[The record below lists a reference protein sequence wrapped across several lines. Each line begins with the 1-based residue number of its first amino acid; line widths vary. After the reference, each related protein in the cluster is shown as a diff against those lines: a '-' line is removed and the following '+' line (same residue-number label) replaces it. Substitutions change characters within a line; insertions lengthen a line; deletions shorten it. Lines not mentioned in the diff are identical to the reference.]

1 MDYRAREQAA
11 ALRERLAGV
20 ELLRS
25 LSPEALD
32 AVRAAMRIERVA
44 KGKVICAQGEAVDRA
59 YALGTGSVRIV
70 QTGSDGGEAIVRF
83 IGPGEM
89 FGAAHLF
96 TDRRF
101 PADAIAVEASTVFS
115 WSGADLLALMARHG
129 AISTNMIRI
138 LGNRIAQLQ
147 ERVRELTTLRAEPRL
162 AQAILRLAAQAGRDG
177 LRGTTIEM
185 PLRRKDI
192 AAFAGITLYTASRL
206 LSAWQKAG
214 FLASR
219 HGRLTLFDL
228 AAIRDMAAGHQGPPR
243 CRAAATG

>member
-1 MDYRAREQAA
+1 MA
-11 ALRERLAGV
+11 ALRERLDGF

-32 AVRAAMRIERVA
+32 AVRAAMRVERVA
-44 KGKVICAQGEAVDRA
+44 KGKVICAQGEVVERA
-59 YALGTGSVRIV
+59 YALGAGSVRIV

-89 FGAAHLF
+89 FGAAPLF

-101 PADAIAVEASTVFS
+101 PADAITVEASTVFS
-115 WSGADLLALMARHG
+115 WSGSDLLALMARHG

-138 LGNRIAQLQ
+138 LGTRIAQLQ

-177 LRGTTIEM
+177 PCGTTIEM
-185 PLRRKDI
+185 PLRRKDV

-219 HGRLTLFDL
+219 HGRLILCDIRR
-228 AAIRDMAAGHQGPPR
+228 IRDMAEGTQGPRP
-243 CRAAATG
+243 CPAAPAK